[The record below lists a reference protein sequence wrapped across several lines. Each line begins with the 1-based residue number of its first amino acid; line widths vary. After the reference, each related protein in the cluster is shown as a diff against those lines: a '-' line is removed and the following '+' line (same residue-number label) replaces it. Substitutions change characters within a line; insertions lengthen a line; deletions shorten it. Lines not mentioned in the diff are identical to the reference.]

1 MARATFRAKLFLAA
15 LVTAAL
21 ALVVAGALFA
31 GLMRAR
37 TNARIE
43 RTLVAEAHL
52 AVELVNTGRAD
63 ASPQDEAARI
73 AAAVGARVTFVAPDG
88 RVVADSAETPEAV
101 ATMENHGRRPE
112 IIAARGSGL
121 GTARRPS
128 DTLGLDMLY
137 VAVPT
142 SRMDVAIVRLALP
155 LTSVQQQ
162 VRDVLGVTAVALAV
176 ALAGAALIAWALS
189 GRIGARVRAIA
200 AAARR
205 YQSGDL
211 SAPRADFGDDE
222 LGAVATALDESV
234 HEIGRRLAE
243 IARDRARMTAMLGSM
258 AEGVIVIDTAGTLQV
273 VNDAARRMLDL
284 DETAVGRHYL
294 EATRHPA
301 IRELLSAAVDGGA
314 PAPGELVPPRQPGRT
329 LVAYAAPVGAREP
342 LGAVL
347 VLHDVT
353 EARRID
359 RMRRDFVANVS
370 HELRTPLTAI
380 RGYVEALSA
389 DEGLPEERQRFLEI
403 IERNAIRMERLV
415 RDLLRLARL
424 DAGQETLAIARV
436 DIAALAAGVVADLS
450 PMLDDRD
457 QRVTIDIAPD
467 AAGVEADEGKLRD
480 VVRNL
485 VANASTYAPEGTT
498 VRIAAQRE
506 NGVVSIVVSD
516 EGPGIPEGDLTR
528 IFERFY
534 RVDKSR
540 ARDPGGTGLGLAIV
554 KHLVDL
560 HGGTIRAENIP
571 TGGARFTVTL
581 RGADGGQTGRIDDT
595 ASPRA

>member
-43 RTLVAEAHL
+43 RTLVAEARL
-52 AVELVNTGRAD
+52 AVELVNSGRTD
-63 ASPQDEAARI
+63 VSLQDEVARI
-73 AAAVGARVTFVAPDG
+73 ATAVGARVTFVAPDG

-101 ATMENHGRRPE
+101 AAMENHGTRPE
-112 IIAARGSGL
+112 IVAARGSGL

-128 DTLGLDMLY
+128 GTLGVDMLY
-137 VAVPT
+137 VAVPA
-142 SRMDVAIVRLALP
+142 SRSDVATVRLALP

-162 VRDVLGVTAVALAV
+162 IRDVARVTALALVVAF
-176 ALAGAALIAWALS
+176 AGAAFIAWALS

-205 YQSGDL
+205 YQAGDL

-222 LGAVATALDESV
+222 LGTVATALDESV
-234 HEIGRRLAE
+234 HEIGRRMTE

-258 AEGVIVIDTAGTLQV
+258 SEGVIVIDTAGTLQV
-273 VNDAARRMLDL
+273 INAAARRMLDL

-294 EATRHPA
+294 EASRHPA
-301 IRELLSAAVDGGA
+301 IRELLSVAVDGGA
-314 PAPGELVPPRQPGRT
+314 PVPGELVLPRHPDRT
-329 LVAYAAPVGAREP
+329 LVAYAAPVGVDEP

-353 EARRID
+353 EAKRIE

-389 DEGLPEERQRFLEI
+389 DDGLPEERQRFLEI
-403 IERNAIRMERLV
+403 IARNATRMERLV
-415 RDLLRLARL
+415 SDLLRLARL

-436 DIAALAAGVVADLS
+436 DVAALAASVVADLS
-450 PMLDDRD
+450 PVLDDRD
-457 QRVTIDIAPD
+457 QRVTIDVAPE
-467 AAGVEADEGKLRD
+467 AAVVEADESKLRD

-485 VANASTYAPEGTT
+485 VTNASTYAAEGTT
-498 VRIAAQRE
+498 IRVATARDGAR
-506 NGVVSIVVSD
+506 VVVTVSD
-516 EGPGIPEGDLTR
+516 EGPGIPEGDLAR

-554 KHLVDL
+554 KHLVEL
-560 HGGTIRAENIP
+560 HGGTIRAENVA
-571 TGGARFTVTL
+571 TGGARFAVSL
-581 RGADGGQTGRIDDT
+581 SGADGDQVR
-595 ASPRA
+595 S